1 MSQQSVE
8 LWKSDILRWRGFGIA
23 AYESILLS
31 SVSFLTI
38 LIGVISWTL
47 PIWDAAHILINP
59 WIWCLF
65 LLELVLLTGT
75 LIAQLHLL
83 KLQEPQQ
90 PHWLRS
96 GLKLPKWF
104 VRPVA
109 NVLQHSRTLGR
120 LIDLSLYYAAST
132 IAGAATVYY
141 FTLLLGS
148 KGAGGSWLYGLVLGG
163 LHALVVIAGGRNTLV
178 FPIIHQQ
185 RVFAFKKELPKAV
198 PVAAVLPLIAVA
210 VTAVLRFTL
219 MSGHV
224 SQWALRDL
232 MVSLVAGC
240 FTVFCFYMGTSLLG
254 IVMTEHLHFA
264 LPGDSDPNGKLY
276 AILQNDKDPVWQ
288 SLALQDLS
296 FLSQQGP
303 SEHWRRAAIFSDVSG
318 NAWKVPVQFCLT
330 EVESLAK
337 KVAAVLPQ
345 TGAQPGEARPES
357 HAAPKWNVHP
367 TSTKP
372 LGTVGHAQEEAAWY
386 IRSKCWRTL
395 QCIRVLASLS
405 IASQSEDRLGTAQL
419 SQPNIGAV
427 TATLGS
433 TVLAL
438 QAYAKTCMAAAPRG
452 SALTQQSMGPD
463 APGRKGSRNA
473 GAPGFALHDAALA
486 ALYGILGAF
495 GSEVIPV
502 VKSSKTQLPFGTTA
516 DVVALLNRC
525 STYSE

>member
-1 MSQQSVE
+1 M
-8 LWKSDILRWRGFGIA
+8 RA
-23 AYESILLS
+23 
-31 SVSFLTI
+31 T
-38 LIGVISWTL
+38 
-47 PIWDAAHILINP
+47 HILISL

-65 LLELVLLTGT
+65 LLDLVLLTGT
-75 LIAQLHLL
+75 LIAQVHLL
-83 KLQEPQQ
+83 EPRDPRQ
-90 PHWLRS
+90 PRWLRS

-104 VRPVA
+104 VRPVV
-109 NVLQHSRTLGR
+109 NVLQHARTVGGL
-120 LIDLSLYYAAST
+120 LDLSLYYAASA
-132 IAGAATVYY
+132 IAGAVTVYY
-141 FTLLLGS
+141 FISLLGS
-148 KGAGGSWLYGLVLGG
+148 KGAGGSWLYGIVLGG
-163 LHALVVIAGGRNTLV
+163 LHAIVVVAGGRNTLL

-185 RVFAFKKELPKAV
+185 RIFAIKKELLKAV
-198 PVAAVLPLIAVA
+198 PVAAVLPLIAIA

-219 MSGHV
+219 MSGHG
-224 SQWALRDL
+224 SQWALRDVV
-232 MVSLVAGC
+232 VSLVAGC
-240 FTVFCFYMGTSLLG
+240 CTVFCFYMGTSLLS
-254 IVMTEHLHFA
+254 IVVIEHLRFA

-296 FLSQQGP
+296 FLSHQGP
-303 SEHWRRAAIFSDVSG
+303 SEQWRRAAIFSDVSG
-318 NAWKVPVQFCLT
+318 NAWKIPVQFCLT

-337 KVAAVLPQ
+337 QVAAVLPQ
-345 TGAQPGEARPES
+345 PGAQPGEAGPES

-367 TSTKP
+367 ISTKP
-372 LGTVGHAQEEAAWY
+372 LGGVGHAQEEAAWY
-386 IRSKCWRTL
+386 MRSRCWRTL

-405 IASQSEDRLGTAQL
+405 IASHTEDRLGTAQL
-419 SQPNIGAV
+419 SQPNIGTI

-433 TVLAL
+433 LVLAL

-463 APGRKGSRNA
+463 APGGKRSRNA

-502 VKSSKTQLPFGTTA
+502 VRSSKTQLPFGTTA
-516 DVVALLNRC
+516 DVVALLTRC